1 MFASSR
7 KPSLTAAWDG
17 TLSGFPYHR
26 IHCLAPPPDCEP
38 HEGRTWSALEHGIVL
53 CSQHRAWHRWTHGAP
68 ARSPFLGTTTN
79 GEEPEALG
87 PREGSV

>member
-17 TLSGFPYHR
+17 TSSGFPYHR
-26 IHCLAPPPDCEP
+26 IHCLAPPADCEP
-38 HEGRTWSALEHGIVL
+38 HEGRAWSALEHGSVL
-53 CSQHRAWHRWTHGAP
+53 CSQHRWTHGAP
-68 ARSPFLGTTTN
+68 ARSPFLGKTTN